1 MASIGNGSSILGMKG
16 MLAAALLLFPLVAA
30 GEIYKW
36 VDDKG
41 VVHYGDQPP
50 NPGARPLEDLPGLST
65 YSPPP
70 VSKRET
76 VNPSASSNGAKPLPE
91 ALTRQF
97 SQAFSY
103 RTLSIVSPEEE
114 GTVRSSPGEVTIF
127 VALDPPLRKGDYFKV
142 LLDGQPWPG
151 RFRTTVI
158 RLQNVDR
165 GAHKV
170 AVAVYD
176 AGGRRLLQTPPRT
189 FYLHRTI
196 ARKRGG

>member
-1 MASIGNGSSILGMKG
+1 MGKGSSIGAMKG
-16 MLAAALLLFPLVAA
+16 IVLSACLLLFATAAA

-50 NPGARPLEDLPGLST
+50 KPGARPLEDLPGLTT

-70 VSKRET
+70 VQRPAPRSPAANT
-76 VNPSASSNGAKPLPE
+76 VPQPLPE
-91 ALTRQF
+91 TLARQLE
-97 SQAFSY
+97 AAKGY
-103 RTLSIVSPEEE
+103 NTLKIISPEEE
-114 GTVRSSPGEVTIF
+114 GTVRSSPGVVPIF

-142 LLDGQPWPG
+142 VLDGKPWPG
-151 RFRTTVI
+151 RFHSTVI

-170 AVAVYD
+170 SVAVYG
-176 AGGRRLLQTPPRT
+176 AGGRRLLQTPPRI

-196 ARKRGG
+196 ARKKG

>member
-1 MASIGNGSSILGMKG
+1 MKRLLLSS
-16 MLAAALLLFPLVAA
+16 LLLFTLAA
-30 GEIYKW
+30 TAEIYKW

-50 NPGARPLEDLPGLST
+50 KPGARPLKDLPGLTT
-65 YSPPP
+65 YSPPLVP
-70 VSKRET
+70 KPTTRAQQ
-76 VNPSASSNGAKPLPE
+76 PGAVADRLPE
-91 ALTRQF
+91 ALARRL
-97 SQAFSY
+97 SQAVGY
-103 RTLSIVSPEEE
+103 RTLTIVSPEEE
-114 GTVRSSPGEVTIF
+114 GTVRSSPGVVTLF

-142 LLDGQPWPG
+142 LLDGKPWPG
-151 RFRTTVI
+151 RFRSTVI
-158 RLQNVDR
+158 RLENVDR

-170 AVAVYD
+170 AVAVHD